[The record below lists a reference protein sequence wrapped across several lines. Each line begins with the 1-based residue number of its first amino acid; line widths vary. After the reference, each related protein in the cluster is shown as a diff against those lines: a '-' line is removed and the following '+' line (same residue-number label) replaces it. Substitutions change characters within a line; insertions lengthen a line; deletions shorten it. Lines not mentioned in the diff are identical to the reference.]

1 MRTNSA
7 KILVAEDED
16 GVRRI
21 FQLLLEKKGYSV
33 MAAEDGEAA
42 YRIYQRD
49 KPDLLVSDINMPN
62 MNGFELLAKIREK
75 DKSLP
80 AILVSGY
87 WEYKGRITEDP
98 KVEYMLKPLDYQ
110 KLCSRIQHALAV

>member
-1 MRTNSA
+1 MRTDVP

-21 FQLLLEKKGYSV
+21 FQLLLEKSGYRV
-33 MAAEDGEAA
+33 QTAQDGKAA
-42 YRIYQRD
+42 YTLYQQE
-49 KPDLLVSDINMPN
+49 KPDFLVSDINMPN

-75 DKSLP
+75 DKNLP

-110 KLCSRIQHALAV
+110 KLCKRIRHALTV

>member
-1 MRTNSA
+1 MRTKLV

-33 MAAEDGEAA
+33 MTAEDGEAA
-42 YRIYQRD
+42 YRMYERD

-62 MNGFELLAKIREK
+62 MNGFELLAKIRER

-80 AILVSGY
+80 AIMVSGY
-87 WEYKGRITEDP
+87 WDYRGRITEDP

-110 KLCSRIQHALAV
+110 KLCTRIEDALAV

>member
-1 MRTNSA
+1 MDKSTV

-33 MAAEDGEAA
+33 LVASDGEIA
-42 YRIYQRD
+42 YKIYQEE
-49 KPDLLVSDINMPN
+49 KPDLLLSDINMPN
-62 MNGFELLAKIREK
+62 MNGFELLSKIREQ

-98 KVEYMLKPLDYQ
+98 KVEYMLKPVDCQ
-110 KLCSRIQHALAV
+110 KLYNNIQHALVS